1 MRDMSLDHQTPDAGP
16 LPFSERYGQLR
27 LLRETVR
34 EERERLSEHSIQC
47 LWYDQVFRTSGLKTV
62 EGQRL
67 KIVSPGWWNHGEGP
81 DFRGAQ
87 IEFNGE
93 LVNGDVEIDL
103 EPSGWR
109 AHGHGL
115 DGRYNNVI
123 LRILLDGTVEPGS
136 VRTAEG
142 RGVPTLVLR
151 PYLIESQLDWAEQVD
166 GDDEVEVPYSGPG
179 RCAALAEAQGIEP
192 LREFLLLAAEWR
204 MLNKARALRERMDR
218 AGLAQAVYED
228 LLYACGFSHFK
239 QHFRALA
246 RALPYERARQLAQ
259 RDPMLLEAALLQL
272 AGLLPT
278 SLPEEATGMVH
289 FARMRG
295 LRNAELANL
304 RALPLTWRRAG
315 VRPINYPERRIA
327 GVALLVARTARQG
340 LVETMMDCW
349 RVHEKPRAQRE
360 ALEEL
365 FPRAMGFW
373 SEHCTWTG
381 KKLQKRSQ
389 PIGAG
394 RIRSIIGNV
403 FVPAAL
409 AIARHERDRELEEC
423 VQRFFSALPAEP
435 SNHII
440 ERMVP
445 RVAPGAQLRLT
456 FQLQQGLIQMHQD
469 WCEPNPSC
477 RNCALLRRLD
487 LSWTR

>member
-1 MRDMSLDHQTPDAGP
+1 
-16 LPFSERYGQLR
+16 
-27 LLRETVR
+27 
-34 EERERLSEHSIQC
+34 
-47 LWYDQVFRTSGLKTV
+47 
-62 EGQRL
+62 
-67 KIVSPGWWNHGEGP
+67 
-81 DFRGAQ
+81 
-87 IEFNGE
+87 
-93 LVNGDVEIDL
+93 
-103 EPSGWR
+103 
-109 AHGHGL
+109 
-115 DGRYNNVI
+115 
-123 LRILLDGTVEPGS
+123 
-136 VRTAEG
+136 
-142 RGVPTLVLR
+142 
-151 PYLIESQLDWAEQVD
+151 
-166 GDDEVEVPYSGPG
+166 
-179 RCAALAEAQGIEP
+179 
-192 LREFLLLAAEWR
+192 
-204 MLNKARALRERMDR
+204 MDR

-246 RALPYERARQLAQ
+246 RALPYERARQLTQ

-272 AGLLPT
+272 AGLLPA

-327 GVALLVARTARQG
+327 GVVLLIARTARQG
-340 LVETMMDCW
+340 LVETMMECW
-349 RVHEKPRAQRE
+349 RAHDKPRAQRE
-360 ALEEL
+360 ALEDL

-381 KKLQKRSQ
+381 KKLQKRTQ
-389 PIGAG
+389 PIGGG
-394 RIRSIIGNV
+394 RVRSIIGNV

-409 AIARHERDRELEEC
+409 AIARHERDRELEER
-423 VQRFFSALPAEP
+423 VQRFFAALPAEP

-440 ERMVP
+440 DRMVP
-445 RVAPGAQLRLT
+445 RVAPGAPLKLT

-487 LSWTR
+487 LSWTKK